1 MQHSG
6 TEDAGSAKGKV
17 SDEAVR
23 GRGCAGV
30 PGVQHSGTEDAGS
43 AKGKVSDEAVREAAE
58 MRSRGD
64 SRYK

>member
-1 MQHSG
+1 M
-6 TEDAGSAKGKV
+6 